1 MDKVLSPGSR
11 RNSSSNRKITSID
24 ENNDA
29 FNKDGCVNEEMGKK
43 CNETG
48 FYDHINCK
56 QYMSNSTEGKHSDSP
71 TAGCC
76 GTCFDCTM

>member
-11 RNSSSNRKITSID
+11 RNSASNRKITSID
-24 ENNDA
+24 ENNA

-56 QYMSNSTEGKHSDSP
+56 QYMSNSTEGKNSDSP
-71 TAGCC
+71 IAGCC